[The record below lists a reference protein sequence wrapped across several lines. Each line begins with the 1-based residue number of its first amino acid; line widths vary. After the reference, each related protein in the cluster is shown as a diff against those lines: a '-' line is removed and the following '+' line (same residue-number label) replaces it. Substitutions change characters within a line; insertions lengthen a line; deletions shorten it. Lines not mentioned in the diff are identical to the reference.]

1 MMTTSNGTVSNPLN
15 PDTKAK
21 GKEAQELYGIGDLA
35 DEFGIST
42 RSIRFYE
49 SKGLISPQRV
59 NGVRIYNRKDRA
71 RLALIL
77 RGKAIG
83 SSLSEIKH
91 FLDLYGQHGE
101 GHKQQL
107 EYLASRTGEVL
118 KELNARKEALE
129 VTISEI
135 QSIHNECMEKLSE
148 T

>member
-1 MMTTSNGTVSNPLN
+1 MSDKKVHTPNPLE
-15 PDTKAK
+15 
-21 GKEAQELYGIGDLA
+21 EAEKLTGRSEQELFGIGDLA
-35 DEFGIST
+35 EEYEIST

-49 SKGLISPQRV
+49 SKGLIEPQRV

-101 GHKQQL
+101 GHRQQT
-107 EYLASRTGEVL
+107 EYLASRTDEVL
-118 KELNARKEALE
+118 KELSARKEALE
-129 VTISEI
+129 VTIAEI
-135 QSIHNECMEKLSE
+135 QSIHDECMDKLSQA
-148 T
+148 

>member
-1 MMTTSNGTVSNPLN
+1 MTTTSGTVPNPLN
-15 PDTKAK
+15 PEPRSKDK
-21 GKEAQELYGIGDLA
+21 GGQELYGIGDLA
-35 DEFGIST
+35 EEFNIST

-49 SKGLISPQRV
+49 SKDLIAPQRV

-118 KELNARKEALE
+118 KELSARKEALE

-148 T
+148 A

>member
-1 MMTTSNGTVSNPLN
+1 MSERREETLNPL
-15 PDTKAK
+15 AEAE
-21 GKEAQELYGIGDLA
+21 KETGHADQELFGIGDLA
-35 DEFGIST
+35 EEFDIST

-101 GHKQQL
+101 GHRQQL
-107 EYLASRTGEVL
+107 EYLGSRTGEVL
-118 KELNARKEALE
+118 KELSARKEALE

-135 QSIHNECMEKLSE
+135 QSIHDECMAKLSE
-148 T
+148 E

>member
-1 MMTTSNGTVSNPLN
+1 MSVKREETRNPLEEAE
-15 PDTKAK
+15 KASDRSD
-21 GKEAQELYGIGDLA
+21 QELFGIGDLA
-35 DEFGIST
+35 EEFEIST

-101 GHKQQL
+101 GHRQQL

-118 KELNARKEALE
+118 KELSARKDALE

-135 QSIHNECMEKLSE
+135 QSIHNECMAKLTE
-148 T
+148 E

>member
-1 MMTTSNGTVSNPLN
+1 MSEERKETLNPLE
-15 PDTKAK
+15 
-21 GKEAQELYGIGDLA
+21 EAERASGRTDQELFGIGDLA
-35 DEFGIST
+35 EEFEIST

-101 GHKQQL
+101 GHRQQL

-118 KELNARKEALE
+118 TELSARKEALE

-135 QSIHNECMEKLSE
+135 QAIHNECMAKLSE
-148 T
+148 R

>member
-1 MMTTSNGTVSNPLN
+1 MSDILKVALNPLE
-15 PDTKAK
+15 
-21 GKEAQELYGIGDLA
+21 EAERASGRADQELFGIGDLA
-35 DEFGIST
+35 EEFKIST

-49 SKGLISPQRV
+49 SKDLLSPQRV
-59 NGVRIYNRKDRA
+59 NGVRIYTRKDRA

-101 GHKQQL
+101 GHQQQL
-107 EYLASRTGEVL
+107 EYLGSRTGEVL
-118 KELNARKEALE
+118 KELKVRREALE

-135 QSIHNECMEKLSE
+135 QAIHNECMAKLE
-148 T
+148 ER

>member
-1 MMTTSNGTVSNPLN
+1 MSEKIEELPNPLE
-15 PDTKAK
+15 
-21 GKEAQELYGIGDLA
+21 EADRENGRTEQELFGIGDLA
-35 DEFGIST
+35 EEFDIST

-101 GHKQQL
+101 GHRQQL
-107 EYLASRTGEVL
+107 EYLATRTGEVL
-118 KELNARKEALE
+118 KELNARKDALE
-129 VTISEI
+129 VTIAEI
-135 QSIHNECMEKLSE
+135 QSIHNECMTKLSE
-148 T
+148 G